1 MNAKGLRVIRAERVY
16 LRSVE
21 REDLARCH
29 RWMNDEAL
37 TATLAQRYPVSLAQE
52 ADWIER
58 AARGQDP
65 SHLSLAICLVKDGRH
80 VGNCGLEAID
90 RDNRTATLGIFIG
103 EKDWRGKGLG
113 GEAVRALCRYAFD
126 ELDLRKIRLDVYATN
141 PSAEK
146 TYARVGFRR
155 EGVLRQETFRGGR
168 PLDVIRMGLLKDEL
182 AAAPA
187 KRRPKRAAAR
197 AAPTKPRGGVGSPRR
212 RPMRAQRT

>member
-1 MNAKGLRVIRAERVY
+1 MLQQKGLRVIRGERIY

-29 RWMNDEAL
+29 RWINDETL

-65 SHLSLAICLVKDGRH
+65 SQLTLAICLAKDGRH
-80 VGNCGLEAID
+80 IGNCGLEAID

-103 EKDWRGKGLG
+103 ERDCHGKGLG
-113 GEAVRALCRYAFD
+113 EEAVRALCRYAFD
-126 ELDLRKIRLDVYATN
+126 ELDLRKIRLDVYTTN
-141 PSAEK
+141 PGAAR

-155 EGVLRQETFRGGR
+155 EGLLREEVFRRGK
-168 PLDVIRMGLLKDEL
+168 PLDVIRMGLLKEDL
-182 AAAPA
+182 RLPAA
-187 KRRPKRAAAR
+187 KRRK
-197 AAPTKPRGGVGSPRR
+197 TKGP
-212 RPMRAQRT
+212 

>member
-1 MNAKGLRVIRAERVY
+1 MLQQKGLRVIRGERIY

-29 RWMNDEAL
+29 RWINDETL

-65 SHLSLAICLVKDGRH
+65 SQLALAICLAKDGRH
-80 VGNCGLEAID
+80 IGNCGLEAID

-103 EKDWRGKGLG
+103 ERDCHGKGLG
-113 GEAVRALCRYAFD
+113 EEAVRALCGYAFD
-126 ELDLRKIRLDVYATN
+126 ELDLRKIRLDVYTTN
-141 PSAEK
+141 PGAER

-155 EGVLRQETFRGGR
+155 EGLLREEVFRRGK
-168 PLDVIRMGLLKDEL
+168 PLDVIRMGLLKEDL
-182 AAAPA
+182 RLPAA
-187 KRRPKRAAAR
+187 KRRKTKR
-197 AAPTKPRGGVGSPRR
+197 P
-212 RPMRAQRT
+212 